1 MARLPSITSK
11 DQVAA
16 KDRETWDSIV
26 ASRGAKGA
34 AHATFEAL
42 CRGGVRRAPDDV
54 RRQLSAA
61 STSATATSSLDRVL

>member
-26 ASRGAKGA
+26 ATRGAKGA

-42 CRGGVRRAPDDV
+42 CRGGVRRALNDV
-54 RRQLSAA
+54 RRSDPQRYFGPELP
-61 STSATATSSLDRVL
+61 

>member
-42 CRGGVRRAPDDV
+42 CRVAFVAPLMMFV
-54 RRQLSAA
+54 GRILSAILGQN
-61 STSATATSSLDRVL
+61 SPDR

>member
-34 AHATFEAL
+34 AHAPF
-42 CRGGVRRAPDDV
+42 
-54 RRQLSAA
+54 
-61 STSATATSSLDRVL
+61 